1 MICVSLDPFKAPKP
15 QFRNPLTLHKVRKS
29 SLKRGWGFTV
39 TFTLDLDLHTLGMLF
54 FVCNYGSDVKLKPF
68 LSHWCQFC
76 FENKVIPSDPCCLF
90 ISVYLLFFFFT
101 LLKLFLQH
109 SFVLIGC
116 LHDPSSYWLS
126 ALYWW
131 PITGCHSSWILHCS
145 SQLPLA
151 AAALLQRAVWLF
163 ESLTSRWHRCPS
175 RPEWNTP
182 KRCCQRLWWGEFVKC
197 YQNLKLSFINSV

>member
-1 MICVSLDPFKAPKP
+1 MACVSLDPFKGPKP

-29 SLKRGWGFTV
+29 SLKCGWGFTV

-68 LSHWCQFC
+68 LSHWYQFC
-76 FENKVIPSDPCCLF
+76 FENKVIPSDPCYLF
-90 ISVYLLFFFFT
+90 VSVYLFFYT

-131 PITGCHSSWILHCS
+131 PITGCHSSWILRSS

-182 KRCCQRLWWGEFVKC
+182 KRCCQRLWWGEFFKC

>member
-90 ISVYLLFFFFT
+90 ISVYLLFFFYPFKIIFAAFIRFNWMPTWSFILLALCSLLVTNHRLSFFMDSPLSLSAASGCSSFASACCLTVWIFDFTMAPLSIQAGVKYAKT
-101 LLKLFLQH
+101 LLPETLM
-109 SFVLIGC
+109 
-116 LHDPSSYWLS
+116 
-126 ALYWW
+126 
-131 PITGCHSSWILHCS
+131 
-145 SQLPLA
+145 
-151 AAALLQRAVWLF
+151 
-163 ESLTSRWHRCPS
+163 RWVC
-175 RPEWNTP
+175 
-182 KRCCQRLWWGEFVKC
+182 
-197 YQNLKLSFINSV
+197 

>member
-1 MICVSLDPFKAPKP
+1 MACVSLDPFKGPKP

-29 SLKRGWGFTV
+29 SLKCGWGFTV

-54 FVCNYGSDVKLKPF
+54 FVCNYGSDVKFNPSCLIDISFVLRIKLFHLIPAIYSS
-68 LSHWCQFC
+68 LS
-76 FENKVIPSDPCCLF
+76 I
-90 ISVYLLFFFFT
+90 FFFT
-101 LLKLFLQH
+101 LFKLFLQH

-131 PITGCHSSWILHCS
+131 PITGCHSSWILRSS

-151 AAALLQRAVWLF
+151 AAALLQRAVWL
-163 ESLTSRWHRCPS
+163 
-175 RPEWNTP
+175 N
-182 KRCCQRLWWGEFVKC
+182 LWLHDGTAVHPGRSEIR
-197 YQNLKLSFINSV
+197 QNAAARDSDEVSFLNVIKT